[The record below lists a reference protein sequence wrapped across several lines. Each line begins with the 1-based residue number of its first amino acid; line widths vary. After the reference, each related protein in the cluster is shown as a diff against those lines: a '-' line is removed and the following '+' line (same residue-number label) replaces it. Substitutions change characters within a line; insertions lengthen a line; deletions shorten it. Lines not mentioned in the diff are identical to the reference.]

1 MDFVQYTAKAYN
13 LLLMLVDLILGAFFG
28 PFRIV
33 VILVVIALATIPLMI
48 IGLMIRKHLARGF
61 SFGMVRR

>member
-28 PFRIV
+28 PFRIIAV
-33 VILVVIALATIPLMI
+33 LLVALVVA
-48 IGLMIRKHLARGF
+48 GLVFLVWSRHRAR
-61 SFGMVRR
+61 SRP

>member
-28 PFRIV
+28 PFHI
-33 VILVVIALATIPLMI
+33 IALLILA
-48 IGLMIRKHLARGF
+48 GLLAGVVFLVWTRARGR
-61 SFGMVRR
+61 S

>member
-1 MDFVQYTAKAYN
+1 LDFVQYTAKAYN

-33 VILVVIALATIPLMI
+33 VILVVIALLA
-48 IGLMIRKHLARGF
+48 GLGLLLWLRRIR
-61 SFGMVRR
+61 

>member
-28 PFRIV
+28 PFRIIAFLIV
-33 VILVVIALATIPLMI
+33 VLVVA
-48 IGLMIRKHLARGF
+48 GLVFLLWGRHRAR
-61 SFGMVRR
+61 SRP

>member
-33 VILVVIALATIPLMI
+33 VILVVIALLA
-48 IGLMIRKHLARGF
+48 GLGLLFWLRQ
-61 SFGMVRR
+61 VR

>member
-1 MDFVQYTAKAYN
+1 LDFVQYTAKAYN

-33 VILVVIALATIPLMI
+33 AILVVIALLAGF
-48 IGLMIRKHLARGF
+48 GLLFWLRRAR
-61 SFGMVRR
+61 

>member
-28 PFRIV
+28 PFRI
-33 VILVVIALATIPLMI
+33 IAFVVIAALL
-48 IGLMIRKHLARGF
+48 IGLGFLLWGRHRIRH
-61 SFGMVRR
+61 

>member
-28 PFRIV
+28 PFR
-33 VILVVIALATIPLMI
+33 LVVIFAVVAMLAG
-48 IGLMIRKHLARGF
+48 IGLLFWLRR
-61 SFGMVRR
+61 VR

>member
-28 PFRIV
+28 PFRFV
-33 VILVVIALATIPLMI
+33 AILVVVALVA
-48 IGLMIRKHLARGF
+48 GLGLLLGLRRAR
-61 SFGMVRR
+61 

>member
-28 PFRIV
+28 PFRIIAV
-33 VILVVIALATIPLMI
+33 LLVALVIA
-48 IGLMIRKHLARGF
+48 GLVFVIWGRHRARG
-61 SFGMVRR
+61 RP